1 MKERVILLHAALV
14 GRNKTTHGEVI
25 GMETWVQYIEIQ
37 IFPTM
42 GIIQLWNRMLND
54 LQREITVFLSRISKK
69 EVLC

>member
-1 MKERVILLHAALV
+1 MKERVILLHAAPV

-25 GMETWVQYIEIQ
+25 GMETWVQYIEVQ

-54 LQREITVFLSRISKK
+54 LQREIIFFQGSQRKK
-69 EVLC
+69 FCVR